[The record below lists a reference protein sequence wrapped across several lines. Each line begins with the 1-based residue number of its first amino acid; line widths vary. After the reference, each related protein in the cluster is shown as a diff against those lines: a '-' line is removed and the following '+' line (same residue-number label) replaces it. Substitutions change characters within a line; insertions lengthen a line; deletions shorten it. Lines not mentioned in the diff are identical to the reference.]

1 MRVIPMREAGIVVR
15 KARLAVARLA
25 GVAAG
30 LTLGGCASTM
40 STPLPELTG
49 SHASTSLTQQQQRQA
64 VDELTRAGA
73 THEHQ
78 AEQEIENS
86 R

>member
-1 MRVIPMREAGIVVR
+1 MRVMPMREANVAMR
-15 KARLAVARLA
+15 KIGVGLA
-25 GVAAG
+25 GIAAG
-30 LTLGGCASTM
+30 LVLGGCASTV
-40 STPLPELTG
+40 STPLPELSG

-73 THEHQ
+73 THARD

>member
-1 MRVIPMREAGIVVR
+1 MRVMPMREASIWVR
-15 KARLAVARLA
+15 RAGLAAAAA

-30 LTLGGCASTM
+30 LALGGCASTI
-40 STPLPELTG
+40 STPLPDLPG